1 MLLRRR
7 LAATII
13 TMLTVA
19 GCSGHR
25 STAAGRRTAVGAT
38 LGAIAGGVAG
48 AAIDKSDVH
57 GPLIEVAIGAAIDG
71 GSAAL
76 FTGSSR
82 SWRRRSS
89 ASARRDR
96 QWSSASVTTRSRSRS
111 ATGSRSTSRARRSV
125 PDFLPTIEHGSPW
138 CWPRTTPPGCA
149 WLVTPTRSG
158 PTATTPAFPGA
169 GGRGARR
176 ARGVW
181 GGSGAE
187 PGRGPRRGRTPNEQ
201 RQQGRTCRQP
211 AGGDPDHL
219 DRLIRRPGLPTRMP
233 RSSGGDLPQH
243 RCIVTGRSGEDEPV
257 PDRILIR

>member
-1 MLLRRR
+1 MMLLRRR

-19 GCSGHR
+19 GCMGDR
-25 STAAGRRTAVGAT
+25 SPATGRRTAVGAT

-96 QWSSASVTTRSRSRS
+96 QW
-111 ATGSRSTSRARRSV
+111 
-125 PDFLPTIEHGSPW
+125 
-138 CWPRTTPPGCA
+138 
-149 WLVTPTRSG
+149 
-158 PTATTPAFPGA
+158 
-169 GGRGARR
+169 
-176 ARGVW
+176 
-181 GGSGAE
+181 
-187 PGRGPRRGRTPNEQ
+187 
-201 RQQGRTCRQP
+201 
-211 AGGDPDHL
+211 
-219 DRLIRRPGLPTRMP
+219 
-233 RSSGGDLPQH
+233 
-243 RCIVTGRSGEDEPV
+243 
-257 PDRILIR
+257 